1 MFAQTDRPLILTT
14 PLGKDALLL
23 SGFQGREAISEL
35 FRFELQTAWQVHTNL
50 LPFDQLLG
58 KKVTIEMTYSANKRY
73 INGIVS
79 RITQGFRDEKFTHY
93 VLEVVPELWL
103 LGRKQNCR
111 TFQQITVPDILKKV
125 LTGLDVSYQI
135 QQTFQPREYCVQ
147 YNETDL
153 AFISR
158 LMEDEGIFYFFKHS
172 ASGHQLVLA
181 DSPLAHPA
189 VPYLPTALWD
199 EGTHGGFEENR
210 VFNWTKQQ
218 EIRSGKFTTWGHN
231 FQLPQKHL
239 DAAKPIVDSVGAGGV
254 NHKLKVAGNDR
265 LEIYEYPGGYA
276 SRFDAVTKTGGDQ
289 SANLQ
294 HLFDENQRIANIRMQ
309 EEAVASMLIRS
320 AGRHGAF
327 TAGHTFELT
336 GHFSD
341 NGKFALTSVEHL
353 ARQSLTVDDTRNST
367 AAPFEYSNSFTCIP
381 IALPFRPP
389 RITPVPSIRGV
400 QTAVVVGPAGEEIF
414 TDKYGRVKIQ
424 FHWDREGQSDA
435 NSSCWVRVAIEGAG
449 TQFGGVHLPRIGQ
462 EVVVDFVDGDVDQP
476 IIVGNVYNADT
487 MPPWT
492 LPDGKNICGTKTRS
506 TPGGSS
512 DNYNEMSFDD
522 TTGSELANLQA
533 EKDFTALIKHDEN
546 RKVGNTQTIEVVKGP
561 QMTIVG
567 GSKFGAAD
575 SAALTGTDGDQLVFV
590 ANDRKVRILNDDFK
604 YVDNDD
610 GYYIARGSQVTEIC
624 NGSQANHIHLGNH
637 VTETPMGSI
646 HFTAMQEILLTVGQN
661 SIKIDQSGVTI
672 NGMMISVQGSAMVQ
686 VQGGLVT
693 IN

>member
-1 MFAQTDRPLILTT
+1 MFAQIDRPLILTT

-23 SGFQGREAISEL
+23 LGFQGREAISEM
-35 FRFELQTAWQVHTNL
+35 FRFELQTAWEDQKNL

-73 INGIVS
+73 INGMVS
-79 RITQGFRDEKFTHY
+79 RITQGFRDDKFTYY

-103 LGRKQNCR
+103 LGRKQDCR
-111 TFQQITVPDILKKV
+111 TFQQIAVPDILRKV

-135 QQTFQPREYCVQ
+135 QQTLQPREYCVQ

-153 AFISR
+153 AFVSR
-158 LMEDEGIFYFFKHS
+158 LMEEEGIFYFFKHS

-189 VPYLPTALWD
+189 VPYLPTAAWED
-199 EGTHGGFEENR
+199 GTHVVFEENR
-210 VFNWTKQQ
+210 VSNWSKQQ

-231 FQLPQKHL
+231 FQLPKKHL
-239 DAAKPIVDSVGAGGV
+239 DAAKPIVESVSTGGV
-254 NHKLKVAGNDR
+254 SHKLNVAGNDQF
-265 LEIYEYPGGYA
+265 EIYEYPGGYA
-276 SRFDAVTKTGGDQ
+276 TRFDAVTKTGGDQ

-309 EEAVASMLIRS
+309 EEAAASMLIRS
-320 AGRHGAF
+320 EGQHGAF

-336 GHFSD
+336 RHFSD
-341 NGKFALTSVEHL
+341 NGKFVLTSVEHL
-353 ARQSLTVDDTRNST
+353 AKQPLTVHDNPNHPT
-367 AAPFEYSNSFTCIP
+367 APFEYSNSFTCIP

-389 RITPVPSIRGV
+389 RITPAPRIGGV

-414 TDKYGRVKIQ
+414 PDKYGRVKIQ

-492 LPDGKNICGTKTRS
+492 LPDGKNICGAKTRS

-522 TTGSELANLQA
+522 TTGSELVNMQA
-533 EKDFTALIKHDEN
+533 EKDSTALIKHDE
-546 RKVGNTQTIEVVKGP
+546 KHTVGNDQFITVKNGV
-561 QMTIVG
+561 QITRILG
-567 GSKFGAAD
+567 GCDHVPSWGRSILD
-575 SAALTGTDGDQLVFV
+575 LNSGDQSTYV
-590 ANDRKVRILNDDFK
+590 NRNRITAIMNDDTLLIEGGDQK
-604 YVDNDD
+604 ITLDSGN
-610 GYYIARGSQVTEIC
+610 QVTDVKRGTI
-624 NGSQANHIHLGNH
+624 Q
-637 VTETPMGSI
+637 T
-646 HFTAMQEILLTVGQN
+646 TAMQSITLTVGQN
-661 SIKIDQSGVTI
+661 SITIDQTGVTI
-672 NGMMISVQGSAMVQ
+672 KGLMITLNGSAMVQ
-686 VQGGLVT
+686 VKGGLVT